1 MPSKRD
7 IDRRT
12 KSVKNT
18 RKTTYAMK
26 LVSAAKL
33 KRAQEAAVQSRDFAS
48 ALKRLLSLAEEA
60 QSGSGLTHPLL
71 ESRPVKNIRFLI
83 IGGSRGLAGGYN
95 ANVQRRI
102 ESAISEAKAEHPDAQ
117 HEYIIFG
124 KKVAEYFRRV
134 DREAQHIYEDL
145 SDDVIAWPLEE
156 TCEHA
161 AHDFQHEKIDQLRVV
176 YTKFKT
182 VLSMTPVSEVVLPL
196 AKPGEAQV
204 ANQDIAA
211 AQVSAVEMPNL
222 IFEPSPEKV
231 FESIIPRIF
240 VSMVRQ
246 AAFDAKASE
255 HASRMTAMDSATKN
269 AGELI
274 RKLTLLS
281 NKLRQQKI
289 TSELLDIVGGAEA
302 IK

>member
-7 IDRRT
+7 IDRRI

-33 KRAQEAAVQSRDFAS
+33 KRAQEAALQSREFAS
-48 ALKRLLSLAEEA
+48 ALKRLLNLAEGA
-60 QSGSGLTHPLL
+60 QSSSGLTHPLL
-71 ESRPVKNIRFLI
+71 ETRPVKHIRFLI
-83 IGGSRGLAGGYN
+83 VGGSRGLAGGYN
-95 ANVQRRI
+95 ANVQRKI
-102 ESAISEAKAEHPDAQ
+102 EAAIAEAKTEHPDAQ

-134 DREAQHIYEDL
+134 NRDAQHSYEDL

-156 TCEHA
+156 VCERA
-161 AHDFQHEKIDQLRVV
+161 AYDFQHEKIDQLRVV

-182 VLSMTPVSEVVLPL
+182 VLSMTPVSEVILPL
-196 AKPGEAQV
+196 AKP
-204 ANQDIAA
+204 D
-211 AQVSAVEMPNL
+211 SAPEVVDTSAGQTGAIELPNL
-222 IFEPSPEKV
+222 IFEPSPAKV

-240 VSMVRQ
+240 VSMIRQ

>member
-7 IDRRT
+7 IDRRI

-33 KRAQEAAVQSRDFAS
+33 KRAQEAAIQSREFAS
-48 ALKRLLSLAEEA
+48 ALKRLLHLAEA
-60 QSGSGLTHPLL
+60 SQSSSGLTHPLL
-71 ESRPVKNIRFLI
+71 ETRPVKNIRFLI

-102 ESAISEAKAEHPDAQ
+102 ESAIAEARAEYPDAH
-117 HEYIIFG
+117 HEYLIFG

-134 DREAQHIYEDL
+134 NREAQHAYEDL

-156 TCEHA
+156 ICERA
-161 AHDFQHEKIDQLRVV
+161 AYDFQYEKIDQLRVV

-182 VLSMTPVSEVVLPL
+182 VLSMSPVSEVVLPL
-196 AKPGEAQV
+196 AKPET
-204 ANQDIAA
+204 
-211 AQVSAVEMPNL
+211 VSESSEGSALQGSVLEMPNL
-222 IFEPSPEKV
+222 IFEPSPERV

-246 AAFDAKASE
+246 SAFDAKASE